1 MTTLSFTNI
10 LVLSYNS
17 LSYAAILFLLAS
29 GLSLIFGVMRIVN
42 LAHAAFFLF
51 AGYLALE
58 FYNVAFSGMSLLPR
72 IVQIASWALLY
83 LAWRILARY
92 AAPGRAAPALLLAY
106 AVLEAASS
114 LLWGFK
120 IFELFFPQVPVKPV
134 DDVNFA
140 GMIAAVVVA
149 LSVAALCGMF
159 IERFFLRRL
168 GQDTLAQVLVT
179 IGFAF
184 ILQDGSLYTWGGD
197 NFMLKQPW
205 PLNHSAV
212 LWGLSLPQYRAFM
225 ILVAVLVAAA
235 LFLGIERTRLGA
247 VMRAAVDDPEMARGV
262 GINTNVVQ
270 MAIFAIGALLAAT
283 GGVVGG
289 AFFGVYPGLDFEILP
304 YAFAVVI
311 IGGLGSLGG
320 AVLGSVVVG
329 FIENFGTALFPEL
342 SYFALFAPMAV
353 ILAIKPTGLFG
364 KG

>member
-92 AAPGRAAPALLLAY
+92 AAPARAAPALLLAY

-114 LLWGFK
+114 LLWGFR

-235 LFLGIERTRLGA
+235 LFLGITSCIHE
-247 VMRAAVDDPEMARGV
+247 
-262 GINTNVVQ
+262 
-270 MAIFAIGALLAAT
+270 F
-283 GGVVGG
+283 
-289 AFFGVYPGLDFEILP
+289 
-304 YAFAVVI
+304 
-311 IGGLGSLGG
+311 S
-320 AVLGSVVVG
+320 
-329 FIENFGTALFPEL
+329 
-342 SYFALFAPMAV
+342 
-353 ILAIKPTGLFG
+353 
-364 KG
+364 